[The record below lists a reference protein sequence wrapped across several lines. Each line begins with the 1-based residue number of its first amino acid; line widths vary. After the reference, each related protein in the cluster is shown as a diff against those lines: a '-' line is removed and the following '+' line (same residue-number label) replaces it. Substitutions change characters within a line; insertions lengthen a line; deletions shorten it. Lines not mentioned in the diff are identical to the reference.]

1 LGRIFKGVAE
11 ADRRA
16 ITSDNA
22 AKMFG
27 FRPN

>member
-1 LGRIFKGVAE
+1 LGRIFAGVPE
-11 ADRRA
+11 EDRRK

>member
-1 LGRIFKGVAE
+1 MFAGVPE
-11 ADRRA
+11 ADLRK

-27 FRPN
+27 FTLN